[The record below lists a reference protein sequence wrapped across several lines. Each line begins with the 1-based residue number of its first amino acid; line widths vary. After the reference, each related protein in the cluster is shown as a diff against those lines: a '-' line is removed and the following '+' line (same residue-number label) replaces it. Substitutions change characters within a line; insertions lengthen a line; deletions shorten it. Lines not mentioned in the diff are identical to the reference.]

1 MMFVLKYSYS
11 YTFIKFGVLVE
22 KKHHI
27 FFFVAVQCCQF
38 KKRKLNKLK
47 YRIQNEKQLKESN
60 AMGNSNDPI

>member
-22 KKHHI
+22 EKKTRHI
-27 FFFVAVQCCQF
+27 FFVVAVQF

-60 AMGNSNDPI
+60 AMGNSNEPI